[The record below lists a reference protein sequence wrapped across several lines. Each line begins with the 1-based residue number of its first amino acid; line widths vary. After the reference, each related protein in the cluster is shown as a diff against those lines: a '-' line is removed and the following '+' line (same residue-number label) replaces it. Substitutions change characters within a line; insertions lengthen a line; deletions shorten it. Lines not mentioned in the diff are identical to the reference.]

1 MSAETVPLV
10 VECDVHVRTQ
20 KKGRKE
26 LRLGPEPQPAVPAG
40 RVPRLARLMAL
51 AIRFEGL
58 VRSGAV
64 KDYAEL
70 ARLGHVTRARVSRIM
85 SLVNLDPA
93 IQEDILFLPLV
104 QQGHDPLV
112 LREVLPIAME
122 PDWKCQRRLWTALQG
137 RAAGAAGNG

>member
-1 MSAETVPLV
+1 MSADTVPLV

-26 LRLGPEPQPAVPAG
+26 LQLGADPRPAVPAG

-70 ARLGHVTRARVSRIM
+70 ARVGHVTRARVSQIM

-93 IQEDILFLPLV
+93 IQEDILISPLV
-104 QQGHDPLV
+104 LRGHDPLV
-112 LREVLPIAME
+112 LHDVLPIAME
-122 PDWKCQRRLWTALQG
+122 PDWKSQRRLWAALQR
-137 RAAGAAGNG
+137 RAAGAAGEG